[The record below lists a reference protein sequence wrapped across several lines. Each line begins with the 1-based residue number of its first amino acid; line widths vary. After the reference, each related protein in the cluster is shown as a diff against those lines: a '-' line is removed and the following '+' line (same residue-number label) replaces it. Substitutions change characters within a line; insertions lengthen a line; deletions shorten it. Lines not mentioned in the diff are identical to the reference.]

1 MKTNVFFEIMGD
13 IDPALIDRADKT
25 ATKRP
30 AFVRLAAVAAA
41 LALLAVG
48 IFFILPAMQ
57 DSDGGES
64 TGENIVGDALV
75 WSNVFGLFDPNMGSG
90 VNEWGMTVLVQY
102 SFSEIETKKYAKYDL
117 GNAFPLDKSGEFIG
131 EKLDEIKVRTGWR
144 WYDDT
149 ETDVVTVKAEVYE
162 IRGVSTAAAVAV
174 KYLEKGTSTTT
185 EHFYAALN
193 TEYEFTTLA
202 AFLSDFNAAVHMDI
216 SEKDALVTAYPR
228 FGSDQIDKYRFA
240 DGGGADIIKYL
251 LTLDAE
257 AEVLRSNDVVDGR
270 MNNCGEIRRVTFSM
284 ASAGKMTNML
294 YIFDNGYIAI
304 QGKICDGIVFFNV
317 GGEATSKLFEIFKAN
332 TELVTVINPDSTL
345 TDGLVEATTSAPAN
359 EVTPE

>member
-1 MKTNVFFEIMGD
+1 MKTNDFFEAMGN
-13 IDPALIDRADKT
+13 IDASLIERADKVT
-25 ATKRP
+25 VKRRP
-30 AFVRLAAVAAA
+30 ILKIAAIAAA
-41 LALLAVG
+41 FALLVTGLAVV
-48 IFFILPAMQ
+48 LPMLTR
-57 DSDGGES
+57 DDPGG
-64 TGENIVGDALV
+64 NIVGDAIV
-75 WSNVFGLFDPNMGSG
+75 WDNVFDLFNPNTGSG
-90 VNEWGMTVLVQY
+90 VNEGGMAAVLVES

-131 EKLDEIKVRTGWR
+131 EKLDELKVRTGW
-144 WYDDT
+144 YVYYNDT

-162 IRGVSTAAAVAV
+162 LRGVSTDAAVAV

-228 FGSDQIDKYRFA
+228 FGSNRIDKYRFA
-240 DGGGADIIKYL
+240 DGGGANIIKHL

-257 AEVLRSNDVVDGR
+257 AEALRSNDVVDGR

-294 YIFDNGYIAI
+294 
-304 QGKICDGIVFFNV
+304 
-317 GGEATSKLFEIFKAN
+317 
-332 TELVTVINPDSTL
+332 
-345 TDGLVEATTSAPAN
+345 
-359 EVTPE
+359 

>member
-25 ATKRP
+25 ATKRHT
-30 AFVRLAAVAAA
+30 FVRLAAVAAA
-41 LALLAVG
+41 FALLVTGLAVV
-48 IFFILPAMQ
+48 LPMLTR
-57 DSDGGES
+57 DEPGG
-64 TGENIVGDALV
+64 NIVGDALV

-90 VNEWGMTVLVQY
+90 VKEEAIAFERS
-102 SFSEIETKKYAKYDL
+102 SFSEIETKKYANYDL
-117 GNAFPLDKSGEFIG
+117 GYAFPLDKNDEFFG
-131 EKLDEIKVRTGWR
+131 GKLDEIKVRTGWR

-162 IRGVSTAAAVAV
+162 LRGVSTDAAVAV

-185 EHFYAALN
+185 EHYYAALN

-228 FGSDQIDKYRFA
+228 FGSNRIDKYRFA
-240 DGGGADIIKYL
+240 DGGGANIIKHL

-257 AEVLRSNDVVDGR
+257 AEALRSNDVVDGR

-317 GGEATSKLFEIFKAN
+317 GGEATSKLYEIFKAN

-359 EVTPE
+359 EVAPE

>member
-25 ATKRP
+25 ATKRH

-41 LALLAVG
+41 FALLVTGLAVV
-48 IFFILPAMQ
+48 LPMLTR
-57 DSDGGES
+57 DEPGG
-64 TGENIVGDALV
+64 NIVGDALV

-90 VNEWGMTVLVQY
+90 VKEEAIAFERS

-117 GNAFPLDKSGEFIG
+117 GYAFPLDKNDEFFG
-131 EKLDEIKVRTGWR
+131 GKLDEIKVRTGW
-144 WYDDT
+144 YVYYNDT

-162 IRGVSTAAAVAV
+162 IKGVSTDAAVAV

-185 EHFYAALN
+185 EHYYAALN

-228 FGSDQIDKYRFA
+228 FGSNRIDKYRFA
-240 DGGGADIIKYL
+240 DGGGANIIKHL

-257 AEVLRSNDVVDGR
+257 AEALRSNDVVDGR

-304 QGKICDGIVFFNV
+304 GGPICDGIIFFNV
-317 GGEATSKLFEIFKAN
+317 GGEATSKLYEIFKAN

-359 EVTPE
+359 EVAPE

>member
-1 MKTNVFFEIMGD
+1 MKTNDFFETMGN
-13 IDPALIDRADKT
+13 IDASLIERADKVT
-25 ATKRP
+25 VKRRP
-30 AFVRLAAVAAA
+30 ILKIAAIAAA
-41 LALLAVG
+41 FALLVTGLAVV
-48 IFFILPAMQ
+48 LPMLTR
-57 DSDGGES
+57 DEPGG
-64 TGENIVGDALV
+64 NIVGDALV

-90 VNEWGMTVLVQY
+90 VKEEAIAFERS
-102 SFSEIETKKYAKYDL
+102 SFSEIETKKYANYDL
-117 GNAFPLDKSGEFIG
+117 GYAFPLDKNDEFFG
-131 EKLDEIKVRTGWR
+131 GKLDEIKVRTGWR

-162 IRGVSTAAAVAV
+162 LRGVSTDAAIAV

-185 EHFYAALN
+185 EHYYAALN

-228 FGSDQIDKYRFA
+228 FGSNRIDKYRFA
-240 DGGGADIIKYL
+240 DGGGANIIKHL

-257 AEVLRSNDVVDGR
+257 AEALRSNDVVDGR

-284 ASAGKMTNML
+284 TSAGKMTNML

-317 GGEATSKLFEIFKAN
+317 GGEATSKLYEIFKAN

-359 EVTPE
+359 EVAPE